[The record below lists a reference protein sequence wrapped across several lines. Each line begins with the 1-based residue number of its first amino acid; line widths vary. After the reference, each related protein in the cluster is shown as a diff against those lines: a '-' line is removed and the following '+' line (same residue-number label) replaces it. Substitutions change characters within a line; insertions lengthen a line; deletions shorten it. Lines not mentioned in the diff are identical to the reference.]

1 MNYSDL
7 DTFKE
12 DVDSLEEFFTEFA
25 AREDEILTFGMKK
38 VSKWESYEKAA
49 PHLRSFEP
57 KIHEFQSFLRPIDK
71 QLFERVRDLVSDS
84 KLIESISG
92 IDVALRIAVHRK
104 KLSFGNE
111 LVSSLAFQIP
121 YLSNAIR
128 RKKLFSEEVIPI
140 QKLLVSLGRLGNLV
154 VMSKES
160 YIHGWSHDSDVFKPS
175 NLSDERII
183 FLIESAIEEIE
194 INSPLSK
201 DDKKQLV
208 EYLCK
213 AKGELSEDRPSWNKI
228 VGALV
233 IAAAITS
240 GLADSSGAYK
250 NIDAAIKYIIGSS
263 IEKHVPKSVPLLDC
277 PREEQIQNDE
287 PHTISV

>member
-7 DTFKE
+7 DKFKDE
-12 DVDSLEEFFTEFA
+12 VDSLEEFFTEFA
-25 AREDEILTFGMKK
+25 AREDEILSFGMKK
-38 VSKWESYEKAA
+38 VSKWDSYEKAA
-49 PHLRSFEP
+49 PYLRSFEP

-92 IDVALRIAVHRK
+92 IDVALRIAVHRQ

-111 LVSSLAFQIP
+111 FLSGLVFQIP
-121 YLSNAIR
+121 YIANAIR

-160 YIHGWSHDSDVFKPS
+160 YIHGWSRDSDVFKPS
-175 NLSDERII
+175 NLEDERII
-183 FLIESAIEEIE
+183 TFIETAIEQIES
-194 INSPLSK
+194 NSPLSK
-201 DDKKQLV
+201 DDKKQLID
-208 EYLCK
+208 YLCK
-213 AKGELSEDRPSWNKI
+213 AKGEFSEDRPSWNKI

-240 GLADSSGAYK
+240 GLADSSGAYE

-263 IEKHVPKSVPLLDC
+263 IEKHTPKSVPLLDC
-277 PREEQIQNDE
+277 PKEERIHDE